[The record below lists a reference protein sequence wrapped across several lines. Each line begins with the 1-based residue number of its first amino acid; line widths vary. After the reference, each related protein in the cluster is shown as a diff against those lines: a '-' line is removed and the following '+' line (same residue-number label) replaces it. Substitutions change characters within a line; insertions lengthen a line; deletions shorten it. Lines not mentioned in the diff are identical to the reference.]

1 MNGVNAFLPSMMAT
15 QKPDFIVNV
24 GSKQGITN
32 PPGNAAYNATKAG
45 LKFYTESL
53 QHDLCTRSDCSVSA
67 HLLVPGWT
75 TTGTNAHKPGA
86 WLPEQV
92 VE

>member
-1 MNGVNAFLPSMMAT
+1 MNNAATRVGGGVTAPIADWRTAFEVNFWGVMNGVNAFLPSMMAT

-45 LKFYTESL
+45 AQILYRVTS
-53 QHDLCTRSDCSVSA
+53 T
-67 HLLVPGWT
+67 
-75 TTGTNAHKPGA
+75 
-86 WLPEQV
+86 
-92 VE
+92 